1 MEQINV
7 NDFKKLGG
15 KVEKGDEKMLEKI
28 LLCIYCE
35 H

>member
-1 MEQINV
+1 MEQINF
-7 NDFKKLGG
+7 NDFKKLRG
-15 KVEKGDEKMLEKI
+15 KVKKRDEKMLGKI